1 MAKYVMNTN
10 PTLNVVHRTG
20 CGRVPRRGDRGGWV
34 SLGEF
39 NNSEEA
45 QIAAEWRT
53 AEAAHVCEHC
63 CG

>member
-1 MAKYVMNTN
+1 MAQYVVNTN

-20 CGRVPRRGDRGGWV
+20 CSDVPHQGGRAGWV
-34 SLGEF
+34 SLGEL

-53 AEAAHVCEHC
+53 AEAAHICER
-63 CG
+63 CGG